1 MSEHPIIAEF
11 GAFVRRPKPLATGVK
26 AQLFAENGPDADAVM
41 GLGRTFYQ
49 DALVAVELDFDDQP
63 GAGFDAYIRRPEPT
77 VSGMVA
83 VFFGENG
90 EAADMMTA
98 LGLSRYLDRR
108 AHVRVRLVQ
117 DADGRD
123 VGKKKQKGPHSADAQ
138 ALWRSSF
145 FRSERVW
152 QAIGTDAEFLDW
164 LKTQP
169 CCVSTKEYGPHDG
182 DIVPAHVRRIAN
194 GAGTGHK
201 PEFSAVA
208 LCDKHHS
215 RAQHHKGESAVG
227 GKEFFDTQRLR
238 HLQRWAWDKL
248 VSDLGFTSMT
258 HVPPLA
264 VARWAA
270 SKGLESY
277 LPLEYS
283 LAAFERVG

>member
-41 GLGRTFYQ
+41 SLGRTFYQ
-49 DALVAVELDFDDQP
+49 DALVSVEMDFDDQQD
-63 GAGFDAYIRRPEPT
+63 AGFDAYIRRPEPSLT
-77 VSGMVA
+77 GMVA

-90 EAADMMTA
+90 EAADMITA
-98 LGLSRYLDRR
+98 LGLSRYLERR

-123 VGKKKQKGPHSADAQ
+123 VGRKKQKGPHSADAQ

-145 FRSERVW
+145 FRSEKVW
-152 QAIGTDAEFLDW
+152 RAVGTDDEYLDW
-164 LKTQP
+164 LKAQP
-169 CCVSTKEYGPHDG
+169 CCVSAREYGPHHG
-182 DIVPAHVRRIAN
+182 DIVPMHVRRIAN
-194 GAGTGHK
+194 GAGGSHK
-201 PEFSAVA
+201 PEYSAIA
-208 LCDKHHS
+208 GCDKHHHL
-215 RAQHHKGESAVG
+215 QHQSGESAVG
-227 GKEFFDTQRLR
+227 GKDFFDTQRLS
-238 HLQRWAWDKL
+238 HLQKWAWDKL

-258 HVPPLA
+258 FVPPREI
-264 VARWAA
+264 ARWAA
-270 SKGLESY
+270 SHGLESY